1 MKKNV
6 LIQAVAVV
14 LSAMMCTSLSA
25 CGSSATQ
32 QEIAKPRIGISQE
45 TSRFQFSRVKLY
57 SSLQEMA
64 DDSSHI
70 VAGIVTSQKVE
81 EDVAAP
87 GTHVTLSKFRIMDSL
102 KGDKKPGEEIT
113 ILQDGE
119 RDPMILK
126 ENEVVLL
133 FLDAMYT
140 GDARDLPWKGQYAVS
155 GVWAGIYSLSNINE
169 FTTLASI
176 ESNNSDRGTNEE
188 DVNFSRFM
196 VSPSDQLPETI
207 SLSAVRDLQK

>member
-1 MKKNV
+1 MKKNIV
-6 LIQAVAVV
+6 VQAIAVT
-14 LSAMMCTSLSA
+14 LSALMCASLA
-25 CGSSATQ
+25 GCGSAGANQ
-32 QEIAKPRIGISQE
+32 KIAQPRIGISQS

-57 SSLQEMA
+57 SSMKEMA

-113 ILQDGE
+113 VLQDGE

-176 ESNNSDRGTNEE
+176 ESNNSDRDTNEE

-196 VSPSDQLPETI
+196 ISPSDQLPETI
-207 SLSAVRDLQK
+207 SLSEVRDLK